1 MPIGNWNLQWLNH
14 NSQRAYPLTERASK
28 VDTSSVITIPDSF
41 IVELYLPIHSGTTF
55 TPAGFFIK
63 SLLISPTGFNIVVGY
78 SDGTNTVDVAATNI
92 ARSSFIANRA
102 YALIGIDNFY
112 DSVGYIVIGNLDEID
127 LLPSGLYTFTSA
139 SAELEPG
146 AIRPML
152 RAVSRL
158 QVINNTETSAPIYG
172 DVTLVAGPNVRLNV
186 ITSGAETQIV
196 FQAISGE
203 NLNQN
208 CLCQIPDTADC
219 ITSINGQTGINGNFE
234 IAPNDCIEI
243 ETIAGGIK
251 ISDICAQPCC
261 GCSELNAV
269 LSQIDRFGD
278 GITTLQNFVTR
289 LGSEV
294 TQMSLVVLGSRLSS
308 SGCDTTTG

>member
-28 VDTSSVITIPDSF
+28 VDTSAAITIPDSF

-55 TPAGFFIK
+55 APTGFFIK
-63 SLLISPTGFNIVVGY
+63 SLLISPTGFNIVIAY
-78 SDGTNTVDVAATNI
+78 SDGTNSVDVAATNI
-92 ARSSFIANRA
+92 ARSSFIANRS
-102 YALIGIDNFY
+102 YSLIGIDDFY
-112 DSVGYIVIGNLDEID
+112 DSVGYVVIGNLDEID
-127 LLPSGLYTFTSA
+127 QLPPGLYTFTA
-139 SAELEPG
+139 QSAEIEPG

-186 ITSGAETQIV
+186 VSSGGETQIV

-208 CLCQIPDTADC
+208 CLCEIPDTADC
-219 ITSINGQTGINGNFE
+219 ITSINGQPGIGGNFE
-234 IAPNDCIEI
+234 IAPNDCIQI
-243 ETIAGGIK
+243 EAITGGIK

-308 SGCDTTTG
+308 SGCDTTAG